1 MQNDN
6 EMPKIFITQRAKFGD
21 TMQDVYDARLLHQQL
36 ESKRQFADWI
46 RTRLKDFKEGEDYIS
61 FSRQCEKPLGG
72 RPLEDFLLTID
83 TVKHI
88 CFLEKSPFGDYIRKN
103 FIEAEKKQHNNY
115 LANTQDFRIS
125 KLDAL
130 KMAVESEEKVLALE
144 NKVQKQEV
152 EKQEMAV
159 AVSNANKLCEKLA
172 DGVDLMLFTECASI
186 FGMTHTQ
193 LRGLLYQNGWIYSN
207 RKIFPTTQGVIDGY
221 VKNIHIEFRRWSNT
235 LEQYV
240 MEKDIAFR
248 ITKKGYEVLLKQVAK
263 LMKGVQEPSAG
274 IINVNAKVYKPEH
287 KETRQIEGKI

>member
-36 ESKRQFADWI
+36 QSKRQFADWI

-72 RPLEDFLLTID
+72 RPLEDFLLRID

-88 CFLEKSPFGDYIRKN
+88 CIMEKSPFGDQIRRS

-144 NKVQKQEV
+144 NKVHKQEV

-159 AVSNANKLCEKLA
+159 AVSNANRLCEKLA
-172 DGVDLMLFTECASI
+172 DGVELVGFRQCASLLGI
-186 FGMTHTQ
+186 KEMQ
-193 LRGLLYQNGWIYSN
+193 LRELLVQNNWSYKN
-207 RKIFPTTQGVIDGY
+207 ELFPITKARLDGY
-221 VKNIHIEFRRWSNT
+221 VKNIHIEFPRWSNT

-263 LMKGVQEPSAG
+263 LMKGVQEPTAG
-274 IINVNAKVYKPEH
+274 IINVNAMVYKPES
-287 KETRQIEGKI
+287 KEARQIEGKI

>member
-6 EMPKIFITQRAKFGD
+6 EMPKIFITQRTKFGD
-21 TMQDVYDARLLHQQL
+21 TIQDVYDARLLHQQL
-36 ESKRQFADWI
+36 QSKRQFADWI

-88 CFLEKSPFGDYIRKN
+88 CIMEKSPFGSDLRRS

-172 DGVDLMLFTECASI
+172 DGVQLVGFRQCASLLGI
-186 FGMTHTQ
+186 QEMQ
-193 LRGLLYQNGWIYSN
+193 LRELLVQNNWSYKN
-207 RKIFPTTQGVIDGY
+207 ELFPITQARLDGY
-221 VKNIHIEFRRWSNT
+221 VTNIHIEIPRWQNDIQRMISKK
-235 LEQYV
+235 V
-240 MEKDIAFR
+240 IAFR

-263 LMKGVQEPSAG
+263 LMKGVQEPTAG
-274 IINVNAKVYKPEH
+274 IINVNAMVYKPEH

>member
-83 TVKHI
+83 TVKYI
-88 CFLEKSPFGDYIRKN
+88 CIMEKSPFGNHIRRS
-103 FIEAEKKQHNNY
+103 FIEAEKKQHNSY

-172 DGVDLMLFTECASI
+172 DGVELVGFRQCASLLGI
-186 FGMTHTQ
+186 QEMQ
-193 LRGLLYQNGWIYSN
+193 LRELLVQNNWSYKN
-207 RKIFPTTQGVIDGY
+207 ELFPITQARLDGY
-221 VKNIHIEFRRWSNT
+221 VTNIHIEIPKWKNDIQMMISKK
-235 LEQYV
+235 V
-240 MEKDIAFR
+240 IAFR

-263 LMKGVQEPSAG
+263 LMKGVQEPTAG
-274 IINVNAKVYKPEH
+274 IINVNATVCKPEH